1 MRSGQKLVRR
11 LAGLRVVCD
20 DFPRLPRRINP
31 PAERPSA
38 LRTVMLAFGHK
49 TQPYCDGIRRRDFLR
64 VGALGL
70 GGLTLTDML
79 RQEARG
85 GGAERAKSV
94 LYIVLA
100 GGPSHIDMYDLK
112 PDAPA
117 EYRGPFKPIP
127 TSLTGVRICE
137 LMPLQAGMMHRL
149 ALLRGVRSVENDH
162 FLSEVYSGLPRKAGK
177 RPAFG
182 SVVSRLASV
191 SSPLPAYVSLSRA
204 TTDEFEFEK
213 PFYAGAHHAPFR
225 PFGEALDDLRPAKS
239 MESLRDR
246 RALLAA
252 FDTMR
257 RDLDDRAAGLDR
269 FPLQAAEILTSP
281 RVRDA
286 FDLSREPAR
295 LRASYGQ
302 GKYPHQTA
310 KDIMYPWEGERF
322 LLAWRLVEAGARVV
336 TLQVA
341 AWDHHS
347 GPQSDIFHA
356 LKYLL
361 PALDRSLYAL
371 FSDLDARGLTDD
383 VLVAVLGEFGR
394 TPKISMPGPG
404 REHWAEAGCVLFF
417 GGGLKMGQVVG
428 ATDSRAERSTSG
440 SINFQNVFATI
451 YRVLGID
458 PGTTLLDFN
467 GRPQYVLDEPDPVRE
482 LVD

>member
-1 MRSGQKLVRR
+1 
-11 LAGLRVVCD
+11 
-20 DFPRLPRRINP
+20 
-31 PAERPSA
+31 
-38 LRTVMLAFGHK
+38 MLAFGHNP
-49 TQPYCDGIRRRDFLR
+49 QPFCDGIRRRDFLR

-70 GGLTLTDML
+70 GGMTLTDLL
-79 RQEARG
+79 RHEARG
-85 GGAERAKSV
+85 GEAARAKSV
-94 LYIVLA
+94 IYIVLA

-182 SVVSRLASV
+182 SVVSRLAGT
-191 SSPLPAYVSLSRA
+191 SSPLPAYVSLSRPS
-204 TTDEFEFEK
+204 TDEFEFEK

-239 MESLRDR
+239 MELLRDR
-246 RALLAA
+246 RELLSA

-257 RDLDDRAAGLDR
+257 HDVDAQAVAGGLNR
-269 FPLQAAEILTSP
+269 FQLQAAEILTSP
-281 RVRDA
+281 KVRDA
-286 FDLSREPAR
+286 FDLSREPAKV
-295 LRASYGQ
+295 RAGYGQ

-322 LLAWRLVEAGARVV
+322 LLARRLVEAGVRVV

-356 LKYLL
+356 LRHLL
-361 PALDRSLYAL
+361 PALDRSLSSL
-371 FSDLDARGLTDD
+371 FADLDARGLTDD
-383 VLVAVLGEFGR
+383 VLVVVLGEFGR
-394 TPKISMPGPG
+394 TPKIAQPGPG
-404 REHWAEAGCVLFF
+404 REHWAEAGCAVLF

-428 ATDSRAERSTSG
+428 ETDSRAERSKSG
-440 SINFQNVFATI
+440 AVGFQNVIATI
-451 YRVLGID
+451 YNLLGID
-458 PGTTLLDFN
+458 PATTLPDFS
-467 GRPQYVLDEPDPVRE
+467 GRPQFVLEERDPVRE